1 MAFRARGWR
10 RRSLLLLLLWVTGQA
25 APVLGLAVSSELQIQ
40 RSFVPDE
47 CPRTVRSGDFVRY
60 HYVGTFLDGQKF
72 DSRYPVPPHSP
83 RTSTSPPPPPL
94 PPSPCL
100 WRWAEPSVRDYS
112 GRWDLEISD
121 RTIPPFL
128 SGPTQRHTFF
138 RHVKWPLSET
148 SKSG

>member
-1 MAFRARGWR
+1 MAFGARDWR

-83 RTSTSPPPPPL
+83 RTSTSLSPPSP

-100 WRWAEPSVRDYS
+100 WRWAVPSAQDHS
-112 GRWDLEISD
+112 GRWDLEIAD

-128 SGPTQRHTFF
+128 CPAQRPVFF
-138 RHVKWPLSET
+138 RQVKWPLSET